1 MGRPGTKAK
10 RLAEP
15 APVSREPAPHHSAT
29 TTVEAEYIRNTP
41 FARRRKFGQFFTPE
55 TVAALMCDWILQ
67 KNPKT
72 VLDPAVG
79 CGVFLRAALKS
90 SAKKIRFDCYDID
103 EKIISY
109 IGQQHRRMAAFHV
122 RDFLQA
128 EVSKKYDAAILN
140 PPYLRHHDM
149 NYSHDIHE
157 EISSLVGSPISKTA
171 NAYVMFVMK
180 ACLHLKEGGRGAFII
195 PTEWSNANFGASFK
209 DYLINKAGL
218 RGIIYFSNCSEIFD
232 DALTTSCILLV
243 ENGAKPLEKIPVTYV
258 EGASAVSIF
267 SGVAKMKSHHKTS
280 LIDAQTLVSAA
291 KWDYLI
297 KNGEQREL
305 AGFISLGDIA
315 QTKRGIATGAN
326 DFFHV
331 RSGAAKDLGI
341 RQNNVIP
348 CIGKASDVKGILFSD
363 SDFAKLVREDRKTSL
378 ITLHGEL
385 NKAEKNYVAYGQSI
399 GLHERYLL
407 SKRSPWYSMESRLPA
422 PIWAAVFGREGLRF
436 IYNEAGISNLTTFHG
451 IYPHRQDKPFLRA
464 LTVVL
469 NSRIV
474 QERARAHIRVY
485 GGGLLKFEPRDLLQ
499 IQIPDLRS
507 VSDATL
513 KRLAA
518 CLPLSSK
525 DRMNEDKTDDIVRHA
540 TAEAASKAL
549 PSRSAM
555 PPSGRT

>member
-15 APVSREPAPHHSAT
+15 APVSREPAPHHGT
-29 TTVEAEYIRNTP
+29 MTTVEAEYIRNTP

-55 TVAALMCDWILQ
+55 TVAALMCDWILE

-79 CGVFLRAALKS
+79 CGVFLRTALKS

-103 EKIISY
+103 ENIIGY
-109 IGQQHRRMAAFHV
+109 IGQPHRRMAEFHV
-122 RDFLQA
+122 RDFLRA

-149 NYSHDIHE
+149 NYPHDIHE

-180 ACLHLKEGGRGAFII
+180 TCHHLKEGGRGVFII

-218 RGIIYFSNCSEIFD
+218 RGIIYFSNCSEIFE

-243 ENGAKPLEKIPVTYV
+243 EKGAAPLKNIPVTYV
-258 EGASAVSIF
+258 EGASAGSIF
-267 SGVAKMKSHHKTS
+267 SSVAKMKAHYKTTQ
-280 LIDAQTLVSAA
+280 IDARTLASPA

-297 KNGEQREL
+297 KNGKQLDL
-305 AGFISLGDIA
+305 AGFINLSDIA

-331 RSGAAKDLGI
+331 SNAVVQDLGI
-341 RQNNVIP
+341 RQNNVID
-348 CIGKASDVKGILFSD
+348 CIGKAADVKGILFSD
-363 SDFAKLVREDRKTSL
+363 SDLAKLVKEGRKTSL
-378 ITLHGEL
+378 IALDGEL

-451 IYPHRQDKPFLRA
+451 IYPHRQDKTFLRA

-485 GGGLLKFEPRDLLQ
+485 GGGLLKFEPRDLLE
-499 IQIPDLRS
+499 IQIPDMRAI
-507 VSDATL
+507 SDATL
-513 KRLAA
+513 KRLAT
-518 CLPLSSK
+518 CLPSSSK
-525 DRMNEDKTDDIVRHA
+525 GSMDDNKVDDLVRHA

-549 PSRSAM
+549 PSRSAK